1 VRTTVRS
8 SGSSTSRGTGS
19 DHAFLIDTK
28 VRGDVQRR
36 GIGTELVRHATEH
49 AKEAGCE
56 WLHVDFR
63 PDLERFYLAA
73 CGFDAT
79 PAGLVHLPSFFGQTM
94 P

>member
-1 VRTTVRS
+1 
-8 SGSSTSRGTGS
+8 
-19 DHAFLIDTK
+19 

-63 PDLERFYLAA
+63 PDLEPFYLEA

-79 PAGLVHLPSFFGQTM
+79 PAGVVHLPSFLGRSV